1 MLLSTVGGM
10 KTYSLPKLRS
20 MVPKSKGGKGRV
32 GRGIKEGEGQKVKV
46 EGKGEGREK

>member
-1 MLLSTVGGM
+1 M

-20 MVPKSKGGKGRV
+20 MALKSKGGKGRG
-32 GRGIKEGEGQKVKV
+32 GRRIKEGEGQEVKV